1 MDYLSFWSQ
10 KMYEHM
16 LFINFLSLDDFVE
29 TESKRLMDSWLDLIY
44 ELDNSPDIKDK
55 DSLDKL
61 LHETRNF
68 KLALLQDP
76 SKSNRILP
84 PSKVADLLD
93 HMLLELD
100 YFIGLFNGTLTA
112 QEELK
117 ILAFE
122 NADHDNFL
130 LHSFRKADPEIRET
144 LQGVID
150 QLMKESRSEYGP
162 DGELKYWLKTSNKAS
177 EEIDELI
184 KNGYLESI
192 LPDMMREHELSE
204 GKWSVER
211 YNYLIS
217 QKF

>member
-16 LFINFLSLDDFVE
+16 LFINFLTLDDFIKQ
-29 TESKRLMDSWLDLIY
+29 ESKRLMDAWLEVVY
-44 ELDNSPDIKDK
+44 EVDASPDLKETDDIER
-55 DSLDKL
+55 L
-61 LHETRNF
+61 LQETRQF

-76 SKSNRILP
+76 TKSNRILP

-100 YFIGLFNGTLTA
+100 YFLGLLNGTLTP

-130 LHSFRKADPEIRET
+130 LHSFKNPDPEVTET

-150 QLMKESRSEYGP
+150 QLMKEAKSEYGP
-162 DGELKYWLKTSNKAS
+162 DGELKYWLKTSNKTTK
-177 EEIDELI
+177 EVDDLI

-192 LPDMMREHELSE
+192 IPDALREHELSE
-204 GKWSVER
+204 GKWEVER

-217 QKF
+217 EKF

>member
-16 LFINFLSLDDFVE
+16 LFINFLSLDDFIE
-29 TESKRLMDSWLDLIY
+29 KESKRLMDAWLDVIY
-44 ELDNSPDIKDK
+44 KVDSAPDLKDK
-55 DSLDKL
+55 EFIDNL

-68 KLALLQDP
+68 KLALFQDP
-76 SKSNRILP
+76 SKSNRVLP
-84 PSKVADLLD
+84 PSKVSQLLD

-122 NADHDNFL
+122 SADHDNFL
-130 LHSFRKADPEIRET
+130 LHSFRNPDPEVRET
-144 LQGVID
+144 LKGVID
-150 QLMKESRSEYGP
+150 QLMKEAKSEYGP
-162 DGELKYWLKTSNKAS
+162 DGELKYWLKTSNKTTK
-177 EEIDELI
+177 EIDELV
-184 KNGYLESI
+184 KNGYLDSI

-217 QKF
+217 EKF